1 MPKEK
6 SAGAVIFR
14 REDGKIYYLLLHY
27 GAGHWDFVKGHVEKG
42 ESEKETARRETEEET
57 GIKDLKFME
66 GFKEWIKYFF
76 KKSYG
81 KKKGPLVFKI
91 VDFFLAETKTKK
103 IKLSFE
109 HQGFKWLPFEES
121 LNQLTF
127 EKAKDILEKAH
138 KFLTQR

>member
-109 HQGFKWLPFEES
+109 HQGFKWLPFEEA

-127 EKAKDILEKAH
+127 KKAKDILEKAH